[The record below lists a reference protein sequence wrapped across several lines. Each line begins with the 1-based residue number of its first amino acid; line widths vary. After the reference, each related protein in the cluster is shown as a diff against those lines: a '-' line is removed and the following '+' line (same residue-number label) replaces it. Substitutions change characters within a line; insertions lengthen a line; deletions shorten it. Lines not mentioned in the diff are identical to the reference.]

1 MRKNQKQCLFLDLN
15 LFMRL
20 GGISFMELK
29 SEKSIKEYL
38 KKLPDD
44 TIIKYYL
51 DVEYSPFPVLV
62 IEEYTR
68 RFKRKTK
75 DQIVK
80 DLKYQTRLARKK
92 TKQLGKMAKKNKLV
106 HELTNEKSE
115 EIIKQAKK
123 KGYEISETI
132 LQKSGRLGSRL
143 KKTTKSRVQ
152 KGITSGK
159 KLKRT
164 NQKNLELLEKLGE
177 LKKAGIITNKE
188 FQEKKKKIL
197 SKI

>member
-1 MRKNQKQCLFLDLN
+1 MK
-15 LFMRL
+15 
-20 GGISFMELK
+20 LK
-29 SEKSIKEYL
+29 TEKSIKEFL
-38 KKLPDD
+38 KTLPDD

-51 DVEYSPFPVLV
+51 DVEFTPFPVLI

-75 DQIVK
+75 DEIIK

-92 TKQLGKMAKKNKLV
+92 TQELGRMVKKHKLV
-106 HELTNEKSE
+106 DDVVRQKSE
-115 EIIKQAKK
+115 DIIKQARK
-123 KGYEISETI
+123 KGYQISE
-132 LQKSGRLGSRL
+132 QVVEKSGILGSKLR
-143 KKTTKSRVQ
+143 KSTKSSIER
-152 KGITSGK
+152 GIKAGK
-159 KLKRT
+159 KLKT
-164 NQKNLELLEKLGE
+164 PTHKHLDLLENLGK

>member
-1 MRKNQKQCLFLDLN
+1 
-15 LFMRL
+15 
-20 GGISFMELK
+20 MELK

-38 KKLPDD
+38 KTLPDD

-51 DVEYSPFPVLV
+51 DVEFTPFPVLL

-75 DQIVK
+75 DEIVK

-92 TKQLGKMAKKNKLV
+92 AHELGRMAKKHKLV
-106 HELTNEKSE
+106 DDVTKEKSE

-123 KGYEISETI
+123 KGYEISERI
-132 LQKSGRLGSRL
+132 AKKSRTLRSRL
-143 KKTTKSRVQ
+143 KKLKTPTQ
-152 KGITSGK
+152 KH
-159 KLKRT
+159 
-164 NQKNLELLEKLGE
+164 LELLESLGE

>member
-1 MRKNQKQCLFLDLN
+1 M
-15 LFMRL
+15 M
-20 GGISFMELK
+20 LK

-75 DQIVK
+75 NEIIK
-80 DLKYQTRLARKK
+80 DLKYQSRLARKK
-92 TKQLGKMAKKNKLV
+92 TLELGKMAKNHKLV
-106 HELTNEKSE
+106 DDVTKQKSD
-115 EIIKQAKK
+115 EIIKHAKK
-123 KGYEISETI
+123 KGFEISQAISKKKTS
-132 LQKSGRLGSRL
+132 LTTKLRKSAKSGTVKKKISKRLR
-143 KKTTKSRVQ
+143 TPAQ
-152 KGITSGK
+152 KH
-159 KLKRT
+159 
-164 NQKNLELLEKLGE
+164 LEELEKLGK
-177 LKKAGIITNKE
+177 LKKQGLITVKE
-188 FQEKKKKIL
+188 FQETKKKIL

>member
-1 MRKNQKQCLFLDLN
+1 
-15 LFMRL
+15 
-20 GGISFMELK
+20 MELK

-38 KKLPDD
+38 KTLPDD

-51 DVEYSPFPVLV
+51 DVEYTPFPVL
-62 IEEYTR
+62 IMQEYTR
-68 RFKRKTK
+68 RFKRKSK
-75 DQIVK
+75 DTLIK

-92 TKQLGKMAKKNKLV
+92 TQDLGKMAKKHKLV
-106 HELTNEKSE
+106 HDLTDKKSE

-132 LQKSGRLGSRL
+132 LQKSEVLGSKL
-143 KKTTKSRVQ
+143 KKTVKSS
-152 KGITSGK
+152 TSK
-159 KLKRT
+159 
-164 NQKNLELLEKLGE
+164 KNLELLENLGE
-177 LKKAGIITNKE
+177 LKKAGIITKKE